1 MKTIQPPRRV
11 HICVAPALLKRYP
24 HSPHQTGLLPKK
36 SFTIWVNGRK
46 DERIRMI
53 PKIVM
58 LTRDSEIATAQDSEQ
73 VEMAFWD
80 AKTSSELKRVGSRRY
95 MMSCISNN

>member
-80 AKTSSELKRVGSRRY
+80 AEDFIRTKASRVPQVYDELHFK
-95 MMSCISNN
+95 